1 MEQKRKNPS
10 KPALLARLRQLAIE
24 VFLPPDIYHDKQMPN
39 RFKWVH
45 YSSGALFFMALIA
58 LVFEIDAI
66 ENTLRGVQFFLIAG
80 FAGVLL
86 AVVVIVVMIKVFPA
100 LFPEYYTVNSSSPAL
115 FLVNL
120 VRNPIVQALLLGLF
134 FLAPAVASFANRRF
148 ARAEEICRNYP
159 VVKKMDARRSRA
171 LWLWLKT
178 DERSEERFTVDLDC
192 FNLAREGGQV
202 VLCTRKGVL
211 GYEFVTAQAHLVP
224 QFLQLQRQ

>member
-66 ENTLRGVQFFLIAG
+66 ENTLRGVQLFLIAG

-86 AVVVIVVMIKVFPA
+86 AVVTIAVMMEVFPA
-100 LFPEYYTVNSSSPAL
+100 LFPARHISNPSSPVVFLIKIARNSVAHTL
-115 FLVNL
+115 F
-120 VRNPIVQALLLGLF
+120 LGLF

-178 DERSEERFTVDLDC
+178 DERSEERFTVDLDL

-202 VLCTRKGVL
+202 VLCTRKGAL
-211 GYEFVTAQAHLVP
+211 GYEFVTVFRP
-224 QFLQLQRQ
+224 TND